1 MFEFYTMEKT
11 LEHLLRTIIRTNA
24 EKDAKPTGDV
34 IKVSDTISVAASVY
48 EVVRNTLEYDED
60 HRLRRNA
67 VRRILKRRLGD
78 GDTKKLSSHL
88 LRELIWARY
97 LPNKTVPEV
106 KIGEVEN
113 ILKKYQPLFETLN
126 EIDQDDQEA
135 YEWLMDV
142 LASEIEYCLVP
153 SEADDALANYAYQE
167 LRNRMEWSSKMVK
180 KADRDLQLF
189 IAVRRAVLKSNAATL
204 RYRVLTLF
212 YPDWNKATA
221 EDAVVKT
228 IKKDLKGVIEKIEGQ
243 IGHPAADHMFR
254 LVRKHAVVFHLIKDV
269 AADDPEAFYAAFEKK
284 DVGAIEKAITRA
296 ADDRYKKFRVKLVRG
311 VVRAVFFLF
320 ITKMLLALLIEAP
333 YEHFVLHVTNYVPLI
348 VNILFPPFL
357 LSVLGFTVVI
367 PAKRNTEKILEEVR
381 GLMGADDDFQVLF
394 KMRRPWTKGPAGI
407 IFKVLYV
414 FFFLFTIG
422 VISTVLRLCDFNVLS
437 ILFFLFFLSLVAF
450 FGLKLRYS
458 KRDLVIVESRGSVL
472 AFISDILFL
481 PIVRAGR
488 WMALRAPKV
497 NIFLFFFDFIVE
509 APFKAA
515 IGIIESWLAFLR
527 EKREEI
533 G

>member
-1 MFEFYTMEKT
+1 MEKT
-11 LEHLLRTIIRTNA
+11 LEHLLRTIIRTNK
-24 EKDAKPTGDV
+24 EKETKPTGDV

-78 GDTKKLSSHL
+78 GDSKKLAAHL

-97 LPNKTVPEV
+97 LPNKRVPER
-106 KIGEVEN
+106 KIGEVEK

-153 SEADDALANYAYQE
+153 SDSDEALANYAYQA
-167 LRNRMEWSSKMVK
+167 LHKRMEWSSKMIK
-180 KADRDLQLF
+180 KADRDLQLY
-189 IAVRRAVLKSNAATL
+189 IAVHRAVLKSNASTL

-212 YPDWNKATA
+212 YPDWKSASEND
-221 EDAVVKT
+221 EVVKE
-228 IKKDLKGVIEKIEGQ
+228 IVKGLKKDVIEKIEGQ
-243 IGHPAADHMFR
+243 INHPAADHMFR
-254 LVRKHAVVFHLIKDV
+254 LVRKHAVVFHLLKDV
-269 AADDPEAFYAAFEKK
+269 ASDDPEAFYQAFEGG
-284 DVGAIEKAITRA
+284 DTGMVEKAISRA
-296 ADDRYKKFRVKLVRG
+296 AEDRYKRFRIKLVRG
-311 VVRAVFFLF
+311 VIRAVFFLF
-320 ITKMLLALLIEAP
+320 ITKMFLALIIEAP
-333 YEHFVLHVTNYVPLI
+333 YEHFILHVTNYVPLV
-348 VNILFPPFL
+348 VNILFPPVL
-357 LSVLGFTVVI
+357 LAILGFTVVI

-381 GLMGADDDFQVLF
+381 GLMGQDDDFQVLF
-394 KMRRPWTKGPAGI
+394 KMRRPWSKGAIGY
-407 IFKVLYV
+407 IFKGLYL

-422 VISTVLRLCDFNVLS
+422 VISTVLTVLDFNVLS
-437 ILFFLFFLSLVAF
+437 IIFFLFFLSLVAF

-458 KRDLVIVESRGSVL
+458 KRDLVIVESRGNVL

-497 NIFLFFFDFIVE
+497 NIFLFFFDFIIE

-533 G
+533 E